1 MTTETAATIGAN
13 KNDLLAL
20 LYTFVNKRPQLEFGN
35 YGDRAAYRSEI
46 RSITRQRADALKLLR
61 AIELRESITA
71 ADIIAAFTGRLTLG
85 TNKGKLCLD
94 YCTGQYWPTEYR
106 AAVAR
111 LAATLLW
118 AYFARNM
125 PTPAGI
131 LNGSPIYHGSKPG
144 MGNTAG
150 QWLRRKAK
158 AEFGRGIASRWFN

>member
-1 MTTETAATIGAN
+1 MTTITAATIGAD
-13 KNDLLAL
+13 KSTLLSL
-20 LYTFVNKRPQLEFGN
+20 LYTFINKRPQLEFGN

-71 ADIIAAFTGRLTLG
+71 ADIIAAFNGRLTLG

-111 LAATLLW
+111 LASSLLW
-118 AYFARNM
+118 SYWWSNCSSADVAHYIR
-125 PTPAGI
+125 
-131 LNGSPIYHGSKPG
+131 K
-144 MGNTAG
+144 TAK
-150 QWLRRKAK
+150 R
-158 AEFGRGIASRWFN
+158 EFGRGIASRWFN

>member
-13 KNDLLAL
+13 KNELLGL
-20 LYTFVNKRPQLEFGN
+20 LYTFINKRPQLEFGN

-71 ADIIAAFTGRLTLG
+71 ADIIAAFNGRLTLG

-111 LAATLLW
+111 LASSLLW
-118 AYFARNM
+118 GYWRDASDYVND
-125 PTPAGI
+125 GG
-131 LNGSPIYHGSKPG
+131 LNVAHSIRK
-144 MGNTAG
+144 TAKG
-150 QWLRRKAK
+150 EL
-158 AEFGRGIASRWFN
+158 GRGIASRWFN

>member
-1 MTTETAATIGAN
+1 MTTITAATIGAN
-13 KNDLLAL
+13 KNELLGL
-20 LYTFVNKRPQLEFGN
+20 LYTFINKRPGLEFDN

-61 AIELRESITA
+61 AIELRDSITA

-111 LAATLLW
+111 LASSLLW
-118 AYFARNM
+118 SYWWSNCSSADVAHY
-125 PTPAGI
+125 I
-131 LNGSPIYHGSKPG
+131 
-144 MGNTAG
+144 
-150 QWLRRKAK
+150 RKTAK